1 VEERVTIAHVAD
13 AAGVSVPTVSKVV
26 NGRADVAPE
35 TRARVERVLQQQGY
49 RRRRAPARDASA
61 ELLDVVFNELE
72 SPWAMEIVKGVEEV
86 AREHGLGVVL
96 SAQEGP
102 GALGRS
108 WVDAVAARH
117 SAGLILVVS
126 ELTDDQVARLRARG
140 IPFVVVDPAGEP
152 APDVPSVGATNWNG
166 GLAATRHLIELGH
179 RRIGMIGGPATMLC
193 SRARVDGYR
202 AALETAGL
210 PVDQQ
215 LIRWGTFHLEAGY
228 EEGQA
233 LLSLPEP
240 PTAIFAGSDLQAFG
254 VYEAARELGVKIPTQ
269 LSVIGFD
276 DLPMARWV
284 GPPLTTIRQPLME
297 MAATAARL
305 VLGLG
310 EEQRIE
316 LATTLV
322 VRQSTTA
329 EGGDHHG
336 EVGAGPDRR
345 RSSGGG
351 GMRK

>member
-1 VEERVTIAHVAD
+1 MSQRVTIAHIAD

-26 NGRADVAPE
+26 NGRSDVAPE
-35 TRARVERVLQQQGY
+35 TRERVERMMREHGY
-49 RRRRAPARDASA
+49 QRPEPARETRAP
-61 ELLDVVFNELE
+61 LLDVVFNELE
-72 SPWAMEIVKGVEEV
+72 SPWAMEIIKGVEEV
-86 AREHGLGVVL
+86 ARENDLGVVL

-102 GALGRS
+102 GALGRT
-108 WVDAVAARH
+108 WVDAVAARR

-126 ELTDDQVARLRARG
+126 ELTHDQVARLRARG
-140 IPFVVVDPAGEP
+140 LPFVVVDPAGEP

-166 GLAATRHLIELGH
+166 GLAATRHLLELGH
-179 RRIGMIGGPATMLC
+179 RRVGMIGGPATMLC

-210 PVDQQ
+210 PVDPD
-215 LIRWGTFHLEAGY
+215 LIRWGTFHVEAGY
-228 EEGQA
+228 ENGRA

-254 VYEAARELGVKIPTQ
+254 VYEAARELGVEIPTQ

-322 VRQSTTA
+322 VRQSTTS

-336 EVGAGPDRR
+336 EMGAGSDRR
-345 RSSGGG
+345 HGAGGG

>member
-1 VEERVTIAHVAD
+1 MASDRVTIAHIAD

-26 NGRADVAPE
+26 NGRADVAPQTRERVERALHEHGYRRPAAGRE
-35 TRARVERVLQQQGY
+35 TRAQ
-49 RRRRAPARDASA
+49 
-61 ELLDVVFNELE
+61 LLDVVFNELE

-86 AREHGLGVVL
+86 ARENGLGVVL

-108 WVDAVAARH
+108 WVDAVASRR

-126 ELTDDQVARLRARG
+126 ELSIEQIARLTARR

-152 APDVPSVGATNWNG
+152 AADVPSVGATHWNG
-166 GLAATRHLIELGH
+166 GVTATRHLLELGH
-179 RRIGMIGGPATMLC
+179 RRIGMIGGPAHILP

-210 PVDQQ
+210 TVDPE
-215 LIRWGTFHLEAGY
+215 LIRWGTFHVEAGF
-228 EEGQA
+228 EHGQA
-233 LLSLPEP
+233 LLSLPDP

-254 VYEAARELGVKIPTQ
+254 VYEAARVRGLEIPTQ

-284 GPPLTTIRQPLME
+284 GPPLTTIRQPLTE
-297 MAATAARL
+297 MAATAVRL
-305 VLGLG
+305 VLG
-310 EEQRIE
+310 QASDRRVE

-322 VRQSTTA
+322 VRQST
-329 EGGDHHG
+329 H
-336 EVGAGPDRR
+336 PIR
-345 RSSGGG
+345 
-351 GMRK
+351 

>member
-1 VEERVTIAHVAD
+1 VTISEIAD

-26 NGRADVAPE
+26 NGRADVAPA
-35 TRARVERVLQQQGY
+35 TRARVEKLLVERGY
-49 RRRRAPARDASA
+49 KRRSRSNEGPA

-96 SAQEGP
+96 SAREGP

-108 WVDAVAARH
+108 WVDAVAARR

-126 ELTDDQVARLRARG
+126 DLSGDAASRLHARG
-140 IPFVVVDPAGEP
+140 IPFVIVDPAGEP

-166 GLAATRHLIELGH
+166 GVSATRHLLELGH
-179 RRIGMIGGPATMLC
+179 RRIGMIGGPPGILC

-210 PVDQQ
+210 AFDPQ
-215 LIRWGTFHLEAGY
+215 LVRWGDFHVESGY
-228 EEGQA
+228 EHGHA
-233 LLSLPEP
+233 LLALAKR

-254 VYEAARELGVKIPTQ
+254 VYEAARQLGLDVP
-269 LSVIGFD
+269 LHVSVIGFD

-284 GPPLTTIRQPLME
+284 GPPLTTVRQPLSE

-305 VLGLG
+305 VLGKG
-310 EEQRIE
+310 SDRRVE
-316 LATTLV
+316 LATSLV
-322 VRQSTTA
+322 VRQSTVSPA
-329 EGGDHHG
+329 
-336 EVGAGPDRR
+336 
-345 RSSGGG
+345 
-351 GMRK
+351 

>member
-1 VEERVTIAHVAD
+1 MARVTIAHIAD

-35 TRARVERVLQQQGY
+35 TRERVERMLHEHGY
-49 RRRRAPARDASA
+49 VRPAPARESRAQ
-61 ELLDVVFNELE
+61 LLDVVFNELE
-72 SPWAMEIVKGVEEV
+72 SPWAMEIIKGVEEV
-86 AREHGLGVVL
+86 ARENGLGVVL

-108 WVDAVAARH
+108 WVDAVAARR

-126 ELTDDQVARLRARG
+126 ELSPEQIARLTARS

-152 APDVPSVGATNWNG
+152 APGVPSVGATNWSG
-166 GLAATRHLIELGH
+166 GLTATRHLLELGH
-179 RRIGMIGGPATMLC
+179 TRIGMIGGPPYMLC

-210 PVDQQ
+210 AVDPE

-228 EEGQA
+228 EQGQA
-233 LLSLPEP
+233 LLALPDP

-254 VYEAARELGVKIPTQ
+254 VYEAARIEGIGIPAQ

-284 GPPLTTIRQPLME
+284 GPPLTTIRQPLTE

-305 VLGLG
+305 VLSQS
-310 EEQRIE
+310 EDKRVE

-322 VRQSTTA
+322 VRQSTA
-329 EGGDHHG
+329 KPHEGG
-336 EVGAGPDRR
+336 ERW
-345 RSSGGG
+345 
-351 GMRK
+351 

>member
-1 VEERVTIAHVAD
+1 MEERVTIAHVAD

-35 TRARVERVLQQQGY
+35 TRARVERVLQEQGY

-108 WVDAVAARH
+108 WVDAVAARR

-126 ELTDDQVARLRARG
+126 ELTHDQVARLRARG

-166 GLAATRHLIELGH
+166 GLAATRHLLELGH

-210 PVDQQ
+210 PVDPE
-215 LIRWGTFHLEAGY
+215 LIRWGTFHVEAGY
-228 EEGQA
+228 EHGHA

-254 VYEAARELGVKIPTQ
+254 VYEAARELGVEIPTQ

-305 VLGLG
+305 ALGLG

-322 VRQSTTA
+322 VRQSTTY

>member
-1 VEERVTIAHVAD
+1 MTRRVTIALIAD

-26 NGRADVAPE
+26 NGRADVAPH
-35 TRARVERVLQQQGY
+35 TRERVERMLREHGY
-49 RRRRAPARDASA
+49 RKPTPANPHAS
-61 ELLDVVFNELE
+61 LLDVVFNELE
-72 SPWAMEIVKGVEEV
+72 SPWAMEIIKGVEEV
-86 AREHGLGVVL
+86 ARENDLGVVL

-108 WVDAVAARH
+108 WVDAVASRR

-126 ELTDDQVARLRARG
+126 ELTTEQIARLNARS

-152 APDVPSVGATNWNG
+152 ADGVPSVGATNWNG
-166 GLAATRHLIELGH
+166 GLSATRHLLELGH
-179 RRIGMIGGPATMLC
+179 TRIGMIGGPSDMLC

-210 PVDQQ
+210 SVDQD
-215 LIRWGTFHLEAGY
+215 LVRWGTFHVEAGF
-228 EEGQA
+228 EHGRA
-233 LLSLPEP
+233 LLQLPEP

-254 VYEAARELGVKIPTQ
+254 VYEAARVLGAEIPRR

-284 GPPLTTIRQPLME
+284 GPPLTTVRQPLTE

-305 VLGLG
+305 VLGQG
-310 EEQRIE
+310 EDWRVE

-322 VRQSTTA
+322 LRQSTA
-329 EGGDHHG
+329 EHH
-336 EVGAGPDRR
+336 
-345 RSSGGG
+345 
-351 GMRK
+351 